1 MRRNCGG
8 PICHRLRPQGGTAGK
23 VNDDQAETIQR
34 LHADSKSVAAIART
48 VGLSRPTIYKILS
61 TLKESVF

>member
-1 MRRNCGG
+1 MG
-8 PICHRLRPQGGTAGK
+8 RPQGGTAGK

-34 LHADSKSVAAIART
+34 LHADSKSVAAIARA